1 MTEQV
6 PREAPPR
13 THQPD
18 LTQRIDA
25 AIAGSS
31 LTELIPLLTGYLAN
45 CGVHGL
51 VPRDAFKSYV
61 CGVIDEVYEAF
72 SAPTDKEKIQ

>member
-6 PREAPPR
+6 PREAPSR

-51 VPRDAFKSYV
+51 VPREAFKSYV

-72 SAPTDKEKIQ
+72 SAPTDREKIQ

>member
-6 PREAPPR
+6 PRETPLRAHKPE
-13 THQPD
+13 

>member
-1 MTEQV
+1 MTDKSRPTLPE
-6 PREAPPR
+6 
-13 THQPD
+13 
-18 LTQRIDA
+18 RIDA

-31 LTELIPLLTGYLAN
+31 LNELIPLLTGYLAN

-51 VPRDAFKSYV
+51 VPREAFKSYV

>member
-1 MTEQV
+1 
-6 PREAPPR
+6 
-13 THQPD
+13 
-18 LTQRIDA
+18 
-25 AIAGSS
+25 
-31 LTELIPLLTGYLAN
+31 LIPLLTGYLAN

-51 VPRDAFKSYV
+51 VPREAFKSYV

>member
-13 THQPD
+13 AHQPE
-18 LTQRIDA
+18 LAQRIDA

-31 LTELIPLLTGYLAN
+31 LNELIPLLTGYLAN
-45 CGVHGL
+45 CGVYGL

-72 SAPTDKEKIQ
+72 SAPADKEKIQ